1 MFIGIHKVVIQDEQA
16 CNHSL
21 SRYYAMWNQPRP
33 ESSTLVCPA
42 SAKQSIVGKQSASVI
57 FLTSYACQDK
67 ELASKIL
74 SVSEKQQFYREVGST
89 AETGWDFST
98 RWMR

>member
-1 MFIGIHKVVIQDEQA
+1 MQCGTNPGLKLQPLYVLLLQI
-16 CNHSL
+16 
-21 SRYYAMWNQPRP
+21 NQ
-33 ESSTLVCPA
+33 LW
-42 SAKQSIVGKQSASVI
+42 GKQSASVI

-74 SVSEKQQFYREVGST
+74 NVSEKQQFYREVAST

>member
-1 MFIGIHKVVIQDEQA
+1 MQCGTNPGLNLQPLYVLLLQLNYLKV
-16 CNHSL
+16 L
-21 SRYYAMWNQPRP
+21 SQINRLW
-33 ESSTLVCPA
+33 
-42 SAKQSIVGKQSASVI
+42 GKQSASVI
-57 FLTSYACQDK
+57 FLTSYACQDE

-74 SVSEKQQFYREVGST
+74 NVSEKQQFYREVAST